1 MLTRSLFETLDNVRE
16 FERLY
21 RDVNRLFNNIRPAGP
36 TQFPALNVRTHEN
49 SAVITTELPGFA
61 AADIDILVVN
71 DTLTLK
77 GGRKSETLKE
87 GEVFH
92 RQERRAGKFS
102 RSLQLP
108 FKVAGDQVEA
118 EFRNGVLRITT
129 PRAEEDKPRKIV
141 IKSN

>member
-1 MLTRSLFETLDNVRE
+1 MLTRNLFETLNTVRD
-16 FERLY
+16 FERLH

-36 TQFPALNVRTHEN
+36 SRFPALNVWTHEN
-49 SAVITTELPGFA
+49 SAIITTELPDFGA
-61 AADIDILVVN
+61 EDIDISVVN

-77 GGRKSETLKE
+77 GERKSETLQE

-92 RQERRAGKFS
+92 RQERRTGKFS
-102 RSLQLP
+102 RTLQLP
-108 FKVAGDQVEA
+108 FKVAGDRVDA
-118 EFRNGVLRITT
+118 EFRSGILRITT